1 MQKHKA
7 PYTIGAQVLT
17 DTCNRS
23 FVASLVPLHTL
34 HQLPHSLIAL
44 LWWHRLPKNVD
55 MQTIQTQPK
64 SKLLKCNARTLILMF
79 YSICALSRAM
89 HDF

>member
-7 PYTIGAQVLT
+7 PYTIGAQVFT
-17 DTCNRS
+17 DICNRS

-44 LWWHRLPKNVD
+44 LWSHRLPKNVD

-64 SKLLKCNARTLILMF
+64 SKLLKCNARTLMRMF
-79 YSICALSRAM
+79 YSICALARAM